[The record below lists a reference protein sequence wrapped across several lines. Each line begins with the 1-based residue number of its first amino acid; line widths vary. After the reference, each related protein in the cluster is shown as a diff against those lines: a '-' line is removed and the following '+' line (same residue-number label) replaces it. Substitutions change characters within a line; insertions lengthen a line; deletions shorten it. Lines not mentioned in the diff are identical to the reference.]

1 MGAFFAVLKRD
12 LRLAART
19 PGDYTT
25 PVIFF
30 VVCTTLFSFTAGTD
44 AQILK
49 AIGPGVIWVAALLAA
64 MLSLE
69 SLFRNDYEEGI
80 LDQILTAPAPLPLL
94 VLAKVLAHWICAG
107 VPLLLVSPIL
117 GILMNLD
124 SFSIAILA
132 LTIAISTPTFSLIG
146 AFGASLVITQKKA
159 GMLLSLLTLPLC
171 IPILIFSVSAV
182 LAAAEQLPVTGH
194 LLLLCAFFVFV
205 LTLAPFASA
214 SALRVMLGN

>member
-1 MGAFFAVLKRD
+1 MKVFVAVLKRD
-12 LRLAART
+12 LSLASRR
-19 PGDYTT
+19 PGDYAT
-25 PVIFF
+25 PVMFF

-44 AQILK
+44 TQILRS
-49 AIGPGVIWVAALLAA
+49 IGPGVIWVAALLAA

-69 SLFRNDYEEGI
+69 SVFRHDYEEGT

-132 LTIAISTPTFSLIG
+132 VTIAISTPTFSLIG

-159 GMLLSLLTLPLC
+159 GVLLSLLTLPLC
-171 IPILIFSVSAV
+171 VPILIFSISAV
-182 LAAAEQLPVTGH
+182 LAATEQIPVAGH
-194 LLLLCAFFVFV
+194 LMMLCAFFVFA
-205 LTLAPFASA
+205 LTLVPFGTAG
-214 SALRVMLGN
+214 ALRVMLGN